1 MHDLDRAMFEAEE
14 LEGFELGTPG
24 ETQELE
30 HEDFLGV
37 LGSLLGK
44 EVTETGESQELQEV
58 ELASELLEVT
68 SEAELDR
75 FLGDLIKRAAGAAGN
90 FARSPTGKALGGIL
104 KRTASKALPVV
115 GRAVGSWVRPNGGG
129 EAGARVAK
137 AAGTLFGLE
146 LEGLS
151 AEDREFE
158 MARGFVRFATDA
170 ARKAATAPP
179 GAPPAAVAKAAA
191 TSAARQ
197 HAPGLLASGAAAGGQ
212 PGRASGGRWKR
223 HGRAIVIFD
232 A

>member
-1 MHDLDRAMFEAEE
+1 MHDLDRSMFEAEE
-14 LEGFELGTPG
+14 LEGFELGTAG

-44 EVTETGESQELQEV
+44 EVTGTGETELQEV
-58 ELASELLEVT
+58 ALASELLEVT
-68 SEAELDR
+68 NEAELDR
-75 FLGDLIKRAAGAAGN
+75 FLGDLIRRATSAVGN
-90 FARSPTGKALGGIL
+90 LARSPTGKALGGIL
-104 KRTASKALPVV
+104 KQAASQAVPVV
-115 GRAVGSWVRPNGGG
+115 GRAIGGMIRPGGE

-137 AAGTLFGLE
+137 AAGNLLGLE

-197 HAPGLLASGAAAGGQ
+197 HAPGLLASGAAAGWQ